1 MTTEENKKN
10 RIMEHALKSFTTTG
24 FSRVTMDD
32 IARGVGMGKGTV
44 YKLFPSKEALV
55 FKTIDFFANRIE
67 RSIEA
72 VLSNEKLTTVEKL
85 NLFLKTI
92 AEKLASLNPSALE
105 NLERSMP
112 EAFEKI
118 EKTRQRIILTNL
130 VRLLEDGKKS
140 GVFEP
145 DMDEYLVSHILI
157 GAIQHILE
165 TKVLTTLDY
174 TFDRLFTSIT
184 TIIFKGC
191 LTEEGRK
198 LTYKN
203 L

>member
-1 MTTEENKKN
+1 MLTEENKKS
-10 RIMEHALKSFTTTG
+10 RILEHAFKSFTTTG

-44 YKLFPSKEALV
+44 YKLFPSKEDLV
-55 FKTIDFFANRIE
+55 LKTIDFFANRIE
-67 RSIEA
+67 KSIEK
-72 VLSNEKLTTVEKL
+72 VLSNDKLTTVEKL

-112 EAFEKI
+112 EAYEKV
-118 EKTRQRIILTNL
+118 EKTRERIIMTNL

-140 GVFEP
+140 GIFEP
-145 DMDEYLVSHILI
+145 DMDAYLVSHIMI

-165 TKVLTTLDY
+165 TSVLSTMDY